1 MVTVILIFTI
11 NRTYH
16 AAQIYRN
23 TEEAD
28 IEKYI
33 KARKCTFCFQILI
46 SVVFFSLYTILLAV
60 QKTGLSLLDL
70 KSHTDDW
77 TQLLLQ
83 WLSIFV
89 LMILFLVMEYHFIMA
104 VTWKS
109 KHDWQ
114 IERSEDEEES
124 SPKVKDRRIS
134 EVENHLLSS
143 ISSFNN

>member
-1 MVTVILIFTI
+1 MITVLMIFTI
-11 NRTYH
+11 HRTYH
-16 AAQIYRN
+16 AYQIFNN

-33 KARKCTFCFQILI
+33 KARKCTFCFQILFCI
-46 SVVFFSLYTILLAV
+46 VLFSLYTILLAV

-70 KSHTDDW
+70 KSRTDDW

-89 LMILFLVMEYHFIMA
+89 LMILFLIMEYHFTLA
-104 VTWKS
+104 VTWKHE
-109 KHDWQ
+109 HDWQ
-114 IERSEDEEES
+114 IETFEDKEN
-124 SPKVKDRRIS
+124 SPKVKDRRVS
-134 EVENHLLSS
+134 EVENHLLDS